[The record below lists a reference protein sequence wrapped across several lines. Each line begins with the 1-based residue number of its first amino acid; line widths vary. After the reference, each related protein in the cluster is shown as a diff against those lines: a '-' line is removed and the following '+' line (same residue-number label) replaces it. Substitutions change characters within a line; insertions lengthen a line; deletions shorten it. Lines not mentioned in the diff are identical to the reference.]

1 MEGRE
6 KRVIQGLAATSVA
19 SAGGLAE
26 GCVLGLHSMIGL
38 LDLYGEWREC
48 IKGEASG
55 RERERERDRKRG
67 SCGTEERTFLEMQQN
82 GFCPIEAHK
91 ASRAGSDGGRMA
103 AGELKGWSA
112 FLSYS

>member
-38 LDLYGEWREC
+38 LDLYGE
-48 IKGEASG
+48 
-55 RERERERDRKRG
+55 
-67 SCGTEERTFLEMQQN
+67 
-82 GFCPIEAHK
+82 
-91 ASRAGSDGGRMA
+91 
-103 AGELKGWSA
+103 
-112 FLSYS
+112 